1 MVDPGEDRFR
11 LIGVGVAL
19 GLGGACGVGC
29 GDGEGVEL
37 DEEIIDDRE
46 RAFLSAQRGGFFLE
60 AGESA
65 VNGEFGGV
73 EFVGRD
79 ESGGVVGGAV
89 DAFACGESLEGLGD
103 VGLVL
108 TEAADP
114 EGEVGEAIDG
124 HGGDIGRK

>member
-1 MVDPGEDRFR
+1 MVDPGEDGLGLVDAR
-11 LIGVGVAL
+11 VAL
-19 GLGGACGVGC
+19 RLGGACGICG

-37 DEEIIDDRE
+37 DEEIVDDRE
-46 RAFLSAQRGGFFLE
+46 RAFLRAQRGGFFLE

-65 VNGEFGGV
+65 VDGEFGGV

-79 ESGGVVGGAV
+79 ESGGVVCGAV

-108 TEAADP
+108 TESVDP
-114 EGEVGEAIDG
+114 EGEVGEAVDG
-124 HGGDIGRK
+124 HGADIGRK